1 MKKWKKIIVAV
12 TMMATITALSA
23 AAYAAADTRP
33 AAAAAQAGSLEDR
46 KSAILEQKK
55 DILAQRVTDGTMTQ
69 AQADQIL
76 AALLENQA
84 TCDGT
89 GSARIG
95 QKFGAAFGMGNGQ
108 GQGQGARMGMGR
120 GQGLRNG
127 ACLAQ

>member
-23 AAYAAADTRP
+23 AVYAATDTRP
-33 AAAAAQAGSLEDR
+33 AAAAVQAASLEDR
-46 KSAILEQKK
+46 KAAILELKK
-55 DILAQRVTDGTMTQ
+55 DILAQRVADGTMTQ
-69 AQADQIL
+69 EQADQIL
-76 AALLENQA
+76 TALIENQA

-95 QKFGAAFGMGNGQ
+95 QKYGAAFGMGNGQ
-108 GQGQGARMGMGR
+108 GRGGRMGMGR
-120 GQGLRNG
+120 GQGVCGG

>member
-23 AAYAAADTRP
+23 AVYAAADTRP
-33 AAAAAQAGSLEDR
+33 AAAAVQAASLEDR
-46 KSAILEQKK
+46 KAAILELKK
-55 DILAQRVTDGTMTQ
+55 DILAQRVADGTMTQ
-69 AQADQIL
+69 EQADQIL
-76 AALLENQA
+76 TALIENQA

-95 QKFGAAFGMGNGQ
+95 QKYGAAFGMGNGQ
-108 GQGQGARMGMGR
+108 GRGGRMGMGR
-120 GQGLRNG
+120 GQGVCGG

>member
-33 AAAAAQAGSLEDR
+33 AAAAVQATSLEDR
-46 KSAILEQKK
+46 KAAILELKK
-55 DILAQRVTDGTMTQ
+55 DILAQRVADGTMTQ
-69 AQADQIL
+69 EQADEIL
-76 AALLENQA
+76 AALIENQA

-95 QKFGAAFGMGNGQ
+95 QKYGAAFGMGNGQ
-108 GQGQGARMGMGR
+108 GRGGRMGMGR
-120 GQGLRNG
+120 GQGLCGG